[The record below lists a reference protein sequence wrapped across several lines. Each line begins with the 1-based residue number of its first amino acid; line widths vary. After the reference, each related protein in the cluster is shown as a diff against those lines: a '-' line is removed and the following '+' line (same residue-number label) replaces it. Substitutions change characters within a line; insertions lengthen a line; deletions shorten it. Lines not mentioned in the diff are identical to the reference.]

1 MKATKIILE
10 IIGWCQIAFGTTLFF
25 ALIAAVLYYAY
36 ANETTAIAAIV
47 IIFTG
52 FVIGSVWATRIWI
65 KHGTIEWLSRIR
77 RIK

>member
-10 IIGWCQIAFGTTLFF
+10 IIGWCQIAFGTTLLF
-25 ALIAAVLYYAY
+25 ALIAAALYFAY
-36 ANETTAIAAIV
+36 TSNTTAIIAIALIIAGFIVGV
-47 IIFTG
+47 I
-52 FVIGSVWATRIWI
+52 WATRIWI

>member
-1 MKATKIILE
+1 MKGIKLILE

-25 ALIAAVLYYAY
+25 ALIAAALYYAY
-36 ANETTAIAAIV
+36 TNDTTAMLAIA
-47 IIFTG
+47 IIIAGFITG
-52 FVIGSVWATRIWI
+52 IVWATRIWI

>member
-1 MKATKIILE
+1 MKATKFILA

-25 ALIAAVLYYAY
+25 ALIAAALYYTY
-36 ANETTAIAAIV
+36 TNDTTAIAAIV
-47 IIFTG
+47 IIIAG
-52 FVIGSVWATRIWI
+52 FIIGVVWATRIWV